1 MKYALQFG
9 ILFFVFL
16 TVNPMNGQR
25 KPKIK
30 GNRSVI
36 SVEKELS
43 PFTDL
48 VLSENLEITLQPGDA
63 EMIKIEA
70 DDNLIDVLRFD
81 VDGNTLTISS
91 FYTITASKTL
101 KLNLVYRQLDNI
113 RLEAGS
119 LIAMETLS
127 ADQLR
132 LSILEDA
139 KAKLSIRSSVLELD
153 MSGKAS
159 ADLRVE
165 ADSLQAV
172 LGGTSKSF
180 IYASGEG
187 MDFSMT
193 EQASL
198 ELEGLTHSLTLSLA
212 DNAKYKGSGMEAEAA
227 RVFLNAS
234 ANAQVKAL
242 ANLAYEGR
250 GKAKL
255 FVYGQPKIEILGLY
269 DSAELRKVPE

>member
-1 MKYALQFG
+1 MKYVLQIG

-16 TVNPMNGQR
+16 TVNPMYGQR

-30 GNRSVI
+30 GNRNVI
-36 SVEKELS
+36 SVEKVLS
-43 PFTDL
+43 AFTDL

-63 EMIKIEA
+63 ETIKIEA

-81 VDGNTLTISS
+81 VEDNTLTISS
-91 FYTITASKTL
+91 FYTITASK
-101 KLNLVYRQLDNI
+101 KLELILVYRQLENI
-113 RLEAGS
+113 RLETGS
-119 LIAMETLS
+119 LIGIETLS

-132 LSILEDA
+132 LSLLEDA
-139 KAKLSIRSSVLELD
+139 KAELSIRSSLLELD

-159 ADLRVE
+159 ADLRIE
-165 ADSLQAV
+165 ADSLQAA

-180 IYASGEG
+180 IYASGDG

-198 ELEGLTHSLTLSLA
+198 ELEGLSNSLTLSLT

-227 RVFLNAS
+227 QVFLNAS

-255 FVYGQPKIEILGLY
+255 FVYGQPKFEILGLY

>member
-198 ELEGLTHSLTLSLA
+198 ELEGLTNALTLSLA